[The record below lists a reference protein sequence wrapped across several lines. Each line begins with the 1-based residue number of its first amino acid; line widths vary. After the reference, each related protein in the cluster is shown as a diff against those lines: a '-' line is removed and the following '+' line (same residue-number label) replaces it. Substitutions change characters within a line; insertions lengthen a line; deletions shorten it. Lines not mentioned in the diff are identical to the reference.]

1 MTKRM
6 LIDATHDEE
15 TRVALV
21 DGNRLNDFD
30 YESKMRRQLKGSIYL
45 AKVTRVEPSLQA
57 AFVNF
62 GGNRHGFLPF
72 SEIHPDY
79 FRIPV
84 SDREALIA
92 EQREE
97 MDARRRA
104 EEEEDMAEEG
114 GHAPARESDEDEAED
129 DAVEEVGGENRVV
142 AEEEDTGEDN
152 LDVSADDDDEEE
164 PLLPV
169 PEVAEEAE
177 SEDEDAAVDESEED
191 EDDEQSDASFDDEDD
206 SEGDEDESEANAS
219 EEDSFEEE
227 EGDAVGN
234 QLPADEE
241 DPEDNIGNLKSG
253 EDANVIAG
261 EEGGREGRGRNG
273 RGGRG
278 GRGGRDRFRGR
289 NGRGGGRN
297 GQGGRRMAAS
307 SRRVE
312 MVGGDTEGEHP
323 VRPSLRRNYKIQ
335 EVVKRGQ
342 IMLIQVSKEERGNKG
357 AAVTTYLSLPGRYCV
372 LMPNSPRGGG
382 VSRKIASF
390 EERKR
395 MRELLSDLEI
405 PDGMSVIM
413 RTAGVQRNKVEIKRD
428 LDYLLKLWD
437 GVRELT
443 LQSEAPAQIHEEGT
457 LIRRAIR
464 DLYARDIEEIVVAG
478 DEGFKMAKD
487 FMRILMPSHIK
498 RVKQYKDSIPL
509 FHRYQVESQ
518 IAAMGE
524 PTVTLKSGGY
534 LVINPTEAL
543 VSVDVNSGKSTKE
556 RHIEETALK
565 TNLEAAD
572 EVARQL
578 RLRDL
583 GGLVV
588 IDFIDMEDRRN
599 NAKVERRLKEA
610 LSNDRARIQVGR
622 ISMFGLM
629 ELSRQRLNPSLTEAQ
644 FQKCAHCEGIGY
656 VRTVDSAAI
665 TALRALE
672 EEGIRGRSVE
682 VILQLPNEVA
692 IYILNHKRDMLDD
705 IERRYGFRISIRT
718 DEALAPDNHK
728 IDLVRGTPVMAAP
741 VAGVSADGIA
751 TDTSSEDDD
760 IVQEEFEDGSEDGED
775 GKRETRE
782 GEGEG
787 NGNGERR
794 RRGRRGGRNRRGRG
808 RDRDGEGGERPP
820 REGEEGRVSAEGD
833 AAEGAEGGFGESFDE
848 NASSESGEGTEGEG
862 RREGG
867 RENGR
872 GRRGGRGG
880 RYGRDRNRNR
890 GDRQPREGDQASPRE
905 GGEAGDSQSSQ
916 GDDHQ
921 PSEGEN
927 SRPSREGRGGRRPR
941 APREDNASSDG
952 IANDRHVS
960 EPASVTAAASAER
973 SEMKIVRHG
982 ARASTADA
990 PAAPAAPKDYEV
1002 VNAAPTEKKKGWW
1015 NRLVE

>member
-1 MTKRM
+1 
-6 LIDATHDEE
+6 
-15 TRVALV
+15 
-21 DGNRLNDFD
+21 
-30 YESKMRRQLKGSIYL
+30 
-45 AKVTRVEPSLQA
+45 
-57 AFVNF
+57 
-62 GGNRHGFLPF
+62 
-72 SEIHPDY
+72 
-79 FRIPV
+79 
-84 SDREALIA
+84 
-92 EQREE
+92 
-97 MDARRRA
+97 
-104 EEEEDMAEEG
+104 
-114 GHAPARESDEDEAED
+114 
-129 DAVEEVGGENRVV
+129 
-142 AEEEDTGEDN
+142 
-152 LDVSADDDDEEE
+152 
-164 PLLPV
+164 
-169 PEVAEEAE
+169 
-177 SEDEDAAVDESEED
+177 
-191 EDDEQSDASFDDEDD
+191 
-206 SEGDEDESEANAS
+206 
-219 EEDSFEEE
+219 
-227 EGDAVGN
+227 
-234 QLPADEE
+234 
-241 DPEDNIGNLKSG
+241 
-253 EDANVIAG
+253 
-261 EEGGREGRGRNG
+261 
-273 RGGRG
+273 
-278 GRGGRDRFRGR
+278 
-289 NGRGGGRN
+289 
-297 GQGGRRMAAS
+297 
-307 SRRVE
+307 
-312 MVGGDTEGEHP
+312 
-323 VRPSLRRNYKIQ
+323 
-335 EVVKRGQ
+335 
-342 IMLIQVSKEERGNKG
+342 
-357 AAVTTYLSLPGRYCV
+357 
-372 LMPNSPRGGG
+372 MPNSPRGGG

-437 GVRELT
+437 GIRDLT

-464 DLYARDIEEIVVAG
+464 DLYAREIEEIVVAG

-751 TDTSSEDDD
+751 TDNSSEDDD
-760 IVQEEFEDGSEDGED
+760 IVQEEFEEEGSEGSEE
-775 GKRETRE
+775 GKREARE

-787 NGNGERR
+787 SGERR

-808 RDRDGEGGERPP
+808 RDRDGEDGERPA
-820 REGEEGRVSAEGD
+820 REGEEGRAPAEGD
-833 AAEGAEGGFGESFDE
+833 AQEGAEGGFGESFDE
-848 NASSESGEGTEGEG
+848 NATAESGEGTEGEG

-867 RENGR
+867 R

-880 RYGRDRNRNR
+880 RYGRGRDRNR
-890 GDRQPREGDQASPRE
+890 GERQPREGDIASPRE
-905 GGEAGDSQSSQ
+905 GSEAGDSQPSQ
-916 GDDHQ
+916 GDDQQ

-927 SRPSREGRGGRRPR
+927 SRQPREGRGGRGGRRPR
-941 APREDNASSDG
+941 APREDNAAEG

-960 EPASVTAAASAER
+960 EPSAVPAVASAER
-973 SEMKIVRHG
+973 TEMKIVRHG
-982 ARASTADA
+982 ARASTAEA
-990 PAAPAAPKDYEV
+990 PATPPAPKDYEV
-1002 VNAAPTEKKKGWW
+1002 VNATPTEKKKGWW